1 MEEGHQMSQTTGNVV
16 QAPAQKKA
24 RRTRSASPPKP
35 AFVIIQLLG
44 EDNQPMS
51 FDKRRVKVLS
61 VERSAEK
68 VMEQMEDGVHP
79 NAFYLRVV
87 VPPGVRP
94 NQPRVNKQPEQSAA

>member
-1 MEEGHQMSQTTGNVV
+1 MSQTTGNVTQV
-16 QAPAQKKA
+16 GSNKKP
-24 RRTRSASPPKP
+24 RRARSASAPKP

-44 EDNQPMS
+44 DDGQPMQ
-51 FDKRRVKVLS
+51 FDKRKVKVVA

-68 VMEQMEDGVHP
+68 VMEQMEDGVHQ

-94 NQPRVNKQPEQSAA
+94 NTPRVNKQPEQSAA